1 MATELKPETEA
12 FIVDLARRL
21 GIAGPDAVERVL
33 KAALDDLDAKTPM
46 PRRRMTDEESDQEYR
61 TLSAAGRR
69 WREEHSDQYDED
81 NPPSKAWQ
89 EELYNEQGLPK

>member
-46 PRRRMTDEESDQEYR
+46 PRRRMTD
-61 TLSAAGRR
+61 
-69 WREEHSDQYDED
+69 
-81 NPPSKAWQ
+81 
-89 EELYNEQGLPK
+89 